1 MKMMNS
7 ISTKQVTKTVLY
19 LPLIFLILL
28 ISVYP
33 LQFFLMDGKV
43 GILSMKSDTL
53 LVNWVWKTF
62 FYVHI
67 SFGGLALLVGW
78 LQFNRRLRE
87 QYRAFHRTIGKIYVF
102 SVWLSAL
109 GVGYIAFFAEG
120 GVIAFLGF
128 ITGGL
133 IWSYT
138 TTQGYLTI
146 RKGKVRDHQK
156 FMIYSY
162 AACVGAVTLRIWL
175 PLLASTTEDWILS
188 YQIVSWL
195 AWAPNLVVAYFIVKN
210 IENVDANNVS
220 ISS

>member
-78 LQFNRRLRE
+78 IQ
-87 QYRAFHRTIGKIYVF
+87 
-102 SVWLSAL
+102 
-109 GVGYIAFFAEG
+109 
-120 GVIAFLGF
+120 
-128 ITGGL
+128 
-133 IWSYT
+133 
-138 TTQGYLTI
+138 
-146 RKGKVRDHQK
+146 
-156 FMIYSY
+156 
-162 AACVGAVTLRIWL
+162 
-175 PLLASTTEDWILS
+175 
-188 YQIVSWL
+188 
-195 AWAPNLVVAYFIVKN
+195 
-210 IENVDANNVS
+210 
-220 ISS
+220 

>member
-1 MKMMNS
+1 MSS
-7 ISTKQVTKTVLY
+7 ISTKQVAKTVLY

-33 LQFFLMDGKV
+33 LQFFLVEGKV
-43 GILSMKSDTL
+43 GILSMKSDAL
-53 LVNWVWKTF
+53 LVNWIWKTF
-62 FYVHI
+62 FYMHI
-67 SFGGLALLVGW
+67 TFGGLALLVGW
-78 LQFNRRLRE
+78 LQFNKRLRE
-87 QYRAFHRTIGKIYVF
+87 QYRAVHRTIGKIYVF

-109 GVGYIAFFAEG
+109 GVGYISFFAEG

-128 ITGGL
+128 MTGGL

-146 RKGKVRDHQK
+146 RKGKVWGHQK

-175 PLLASTTEDWILS
+175 PLLTSIANDFILS

-195 AWAPNLVVAYFIVKN
+195 AWAPNLVVAYSIVKN
-210 IENVDANNVS
+210 IENVHANNVS